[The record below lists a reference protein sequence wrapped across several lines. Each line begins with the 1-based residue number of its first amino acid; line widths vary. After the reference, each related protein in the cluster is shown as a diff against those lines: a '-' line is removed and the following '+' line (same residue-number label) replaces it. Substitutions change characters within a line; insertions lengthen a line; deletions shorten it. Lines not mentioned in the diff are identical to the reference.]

1 MSEEIEIEYD
11 DISVDLGI
19 TREAFDLIGAESE
32 EYLQKLL
39 ETIPADPSAVGL
51 IDPSSYETAPGW
63 AYDAYGAM
71 WAAAYQGRKA
81 YAERIYTGC
90 HLNGAHWSFSD
101 IQADCPHPCP
111 VCFEMSMIHWNA
123 RCGHHTYEATNDA
136 SDELPFT
143 SILQRLDDVSEDLE
157 NEDLQKIIK
166 IPEVDVILKNLAIH
180 KPWFLGFDFAKDLR
194 TFTVQIDNDR
204 FGGIEYF
211 GFHTDPKKFLADLEA
226 LEQSIIEKIS
236 ACGIDLDDV

>member
-1 MSEEIEIEYD
+1 MSDTLEIEFED
-11 DISVDLGI
+11 SCMVLGLSQ
-19 TREAFDLIGAESE
+19 EEFDLIGAESG

-51 IDPSSYETAPGW
+51 IDPTSYDTAPGW
-63 AYDAYGAM
+63 AYAAYGAM
-71 WAAAYQGRKA
+71 WAAAYQERKA
-81 YAERIYTGC
+81 YAERIYRGC

-101 IQADCPHPCP
+101 IQAECPHPCLI
-111 VCFEMSMIHWNA
+111 CFEMADGNWNA
-123 RCGHHTYEATNDA
+123 GCGHHAYEATNDT

-157 NEDLQKIIK
+157 NEDLQKIIM
-166 IPEVDVILKNLAIH
+166 IPEVDAILKNLAVH

-194 TFTVQIDNDR
+194 TFTVLIDNDR

-211 GFHTDPKKFLADLEA
+211 GFHPDPKKFLADLEA
-226 LEQSIIEKIS
+226 LEQSILEKIS
-236 ACGIDLDDV
+236 ACGIDLDDM